1 MYRNARVYVADMLD
15 RVVVQASVFTSDWR
29 GDEPASEETFS
40 VTVQSTGEDSDE
52 GWLKDALIALVETL

>member
-15 RVVVQASVFTSDWR
+15 KVVVQASVFTSDWR
-29 GDEPASEETFS
+29 GDEPATEETFS

-52 GWLKDALIALVETL
+52 GWLKDALIALIESL